1 MIQHKIMVRS
11 SKAGEQ
17 AIDKLVQLL
26 RSTLCVFMLVGSAS
40 TFAGQNI
47 LYYSSQAGDWI
58 GGGKEVRFN
67 GADGTFNVYAS
78 SSTLGAYFFSTG
90 YTHWWSLGI
99 ATADGAVLQAGAYE
113 GAQRSSSPGHPRL
126 DFYGDGRSCN
136 TLTGRF
142 DVLEIVRDASGAVTQ
157 LAVNWE
163 LHCEGGV
170 PALFGQYR
178 YNSDVPVIP
187 VLTPKITLVNPLNRP
202 GCVEA
207 SNPNGAVV
215 SMNANNTTDANGGK
229 SLQFS
234 WSSTTG
240 DAGTDSAFSFN
251 APLTTDPAHPVVVT
265 LSVTDLTNNNSATA
279 TRSVCVSDT
288 TGPAIVIYSPTWG
301 QVVQGDNLIL
311 DVSIQDAVDKNITQ
325 YEVLVGSD
333 FLSPIDPNTGFAQQ
347 QILQAPQVNGGVTVT
362 ITVRAMDVF
371 GNSNSRFVTFTQT
384 P

>member
-1 MIQHKIMVRS
+1 MDRLMQP
-11 SKAGEQ
+11 
-17 AIDKLVQLL
+17 L
-26 RSTLCVFMLVGSAS
+26 RSTLCVFMFVGSAS

-47 LYYSSQAGDWI
+47 LYYSSQAGDWV
-58 GGGKEVRFN
+58 GQGQEVTFT
-67 GADGTFNVYAS
+67 GADGSFSAS
-78 SSTLGAYFFSTG
+78 YGTIALRAGFVTPG
-90 YTHWWSLGI
+90 WTHWWFLNVG
-99 ATADGAVLQAGAYE
+99 AVDGAALQAGAYE
-113 GAQRSSSPGHPRL
+113 GAQRFPPAGRPLL
-126 DFYGDGRSCN
+126 DFSGDGRGCN
-136 TLTGRF
+136 TTTGRF

-279 TRSVCVSDT
+279 TKSVCVSDT

-362 ITVRAMDVF
+362 ITVRAIDVF
-371 GNSNSRFVTFTQT
+371 GNGNSRSVTFTQT

>member
-1 MIQHKIMVRS
+1 
-11 SKAGEQ
+11 
-17 AIDKLVQLL
+17 
-26 RSTLCVFMLVGSAS
+26 MLVGSAS

-47 LYYSSQAGDWI
+47 LYYSSQAGDGI
-58 GGGKEVRFN
+58 GQGKEVRFN
-67 GADGTFNVYAS
+67 GADGTFTVNAS
-78 SSTLGAYFFSTG
+78 SSTLGARFLSTG
-90 YTHWWSLGI
+90 YTHWWYLGI
-99 ATADGAVLQAGAYE
+99 GTANGAVLQAGAYE
-113 GAQRSSSPGHPRL
+113 SAQRFPSAEHPQL
-126 DFYGDGRSCN
+126 DFSGDGRGCN

-163 LHCEGGV
+163 QHCEGEV
-170 PALFGQYR
+170 PALFGQIR

-187 VLTPKITLVNPLNRP
+187 ILTPKMTLENPLNRR

-215 SMNANNTTDANGGK
+215 SMNANNTIDATGGK

-234 WSSTTG
+234 WASTTG
-240 DAGTDSAFSFN
+240 DTGTDSAFSFN

-265 LSVTDLTNNNSATA
+265 LSVTDLTDNISNTA
-279 TRSVCVSDT
+279 TKSVCVSDT
-288 TGPAIVIYSPTWG
+288 TGPEIVIFSPTRG

-333 FLSPIDPNTGFAQQ
+333 FLSPIDPNTGRAQQ

-362 ITVRAMDVF
+362 ITVRAIDVF
-371 GNSNSRFVTFTQT
+371 GNSNSRSVTFTQT

>member
-1 MIQHKIMVRS
+1 M
-11 SKAGEQ
+11 
-17 AIDKLVQLL
+17 
-26 RSTLCVFMLVGSAS
+26 FVGSAS

-58 GGGKEVRFN
+58 GQGQEVRFT
-67 GADGTFNVYAS
+67 GADGAFTVD
-78 SSTLGAYFFSTG
+78 AYSDSHGLRANFITPG
-90 YTHWWSLGI
+90 WTHSWFLNIG
-99 ATADGAVLQAGAYE
+99 TADYSVLQAGAYE
-113 GAQRSSSPGHPRL
+113 SAQRAPSAGHPQL
-126 DFYGDGRSCN
+126 DFWGDGRGCN
-136 TLTGRF
+136 TSTGRF

-163 LHCEGGV
+163 QHCNGIV
-170 PALFGQYR
+170 PALFGQIR

-187 VLTPKITLVNPLNRP
+187 ILIAKITLENPSNTR

-215 SMNANNTTDANGGK
+215 SMNANNTTGAADRN

-240 DAGTDSAFSFN
+240 DTGTDSTFVFN
-251 APLTTDPAHPVVVT
+251 APLTTNPGNPVTVTVT
-265 LSVTDLTNNNSATA
+265 LSVTDLTNNNSSTA
-279 TRSVCVSDT
+279 TKSVCVSDT
-288 TGPAIVIYSPTWG
+288 TGPAIVIFSPTPG

-333 FLSPIDPNTGFAQQ
+333 FLSPIDPSTGRAQQ
-347 QILQAPQVNGGVTVT
+347 QVLQAPQVNGGVTVT
-362 ITVRAMDVF
+362 ITVRAIDVF
-371 GNSNSRFVTFTQT
+371 GNRSQRSVTFTQT

>member
-1 MIQHKIMVRS
+1 M
-11 SKAGEQ
+11 
-17 AIDKLVQLL
+17 
-26 RSTLCVFMLVGSAS
+26 FVGSAS

-47 LYYSSQAGDWI
+47 LYYSSQAGDYI
-58 GGGKEVRFN
+58 GLGQEVRFT
-67 GADGTFNVYAS
+67 GADGTFTVNAS
-78 SSTLGAYFFSTG
+78 SSTLGASFFSTG

-99 ATADGAVLQAGAYE
+99 GTANGAVLQAGAYE
-113 GAQRSSSPGHPRL
+113 SAQRSPSAGHPQL
-126 DFYGDGRSCN
+126 DFYGDGRGCN

-163 LHCEGGV
+163 QHCDGIV
-170 PALFGQYR
+170 PALLGQIR

-187 VLTPKITLVNPLNRP
+187 ILTPKMTLENPLNRP

-215 SMNANNTTDANGGK
+215 SMNANNTTDATGGK
-229 SLQFS
+229 SLQFN

-240 DAGTDSAFSFN
+240 DAGTDSTFSFN
-251 APLTTDPAHPVVVT
+251 APLTNPGNPVTVT

-279 TRSVCVSDT
+279 TKSICVSDT
-288 TGPAIVIYSPTWG
+288 TGPVIVIFSPTWG
-301 QVVQGDNLIL
+301 QVVNGDNLIL

-333 FLSPIDPNTGFAQQ
+333 FLSPIDPNTGRAQQ

-371 GNSNSRFVTFTQT
+371 GNSNSKFVTFTQT

>member
-1 MIQHKIMVRS
+1 M
-11 SKAGEQ
+11 
-17 AIDKLVQLL
+17 DKLMQLL
-26 RSTLCVFMLVGSAS
+26 RSTLCAFMLVGSAS

-58 GGGKEVRFN
+58 GQGQEVRFT
-67 GADGTFNVYAS
+67 GADGTFSVNSYSNALRANFI
-78 SSTLGAYFFSTG
+78 TPGW
-90 YTHWWSLGI
+90 THWWFLNIG
-99 ATADGAVLQAGAYE
+99 TADDTVLQAGAYE
-113 GAQRSSSPGHPRL
+113 SAQRAPSAGHPQL
-126 DFYGDGRSCN
+126 DFYGDGRGCDD
-136 TLTGRF
+136 LTGRF
-142 DVLEIVRDASGAVTQ
+142 DVLEIVRDASGTVTQ

-163 LHCEGGV
+163 QHCEGIV
-170 PALFGQYR
+170 PALLGQIR

-187 VLTPKITLVNPLNRP
+187 ILTPKMTLENPLNRR

-215 SMNANNTTDANGGK
+215 SMNANNTTDVTGGK

-240 DAGTDSAFSFN
+240 VTGTDSTFSFN
-251 APLTTDPAHPVVVT
+251 APLTTNPGNPVTVT

-279 TRSVCVSDT
+279 TKSVCVSDT
-288 TGPAIVIYSPTWG
+288 TGPAIVIFSPTPG

-333 FLSPIDPNTGFAQQ
+333 FLSPIDPNTGRAQQ
-347 QILQAPQVNGGVTVT
+347 QVLQAPQMNGGVSVT
-362 ITVRAMDVF
+362 ITVRAIDVF
-371 GNSNSRFVTFTQT
+371 GNSNSRSVTFTQT